1 MKAEIIEY
9 ELIVNKWADMKTE
22 NIEYELIV

>member
-1 MKAEIIEY
+1 MKTEIIEY